1 MTGPNAEIPVA
12 EVHGVSKRFGATRAL
27 AQVSV
32 AIHERESHALVGRN
46 GAGKSTLVSVLTGL
60 VRADEGEVR
69 FAGRSAPRLGDR
81 ETWREQVACVY
92 QKSTLLPD
100 LTVAENLFINAHPR
114 GRGGLVSWRALRA
127 RARQVL
133 EEWDIGVAPDIEAR
147 RLRVEDRQRVEIAR
161 ALASGTRFLILD
173 EPTARLEGA
182 AIRRL
187 FEQVEGLRRAGV
199 SILYI
204 SHHLDEIYEVC
215 STVTV
220 LRDGRAVHS
229 GKVADLGK
237 ADLVAAMVGHGGEVD
252 AVTEEDRS
260 RRRRGGAGECE
271 IEEALRVEHLSV
283 SGWCSDVSFGVRPGE
298 LVGLAGLAGSGK
310 AQVAEAIA
318 GLRKPDA
325 GNVLVGGEP
334 VRPGDVRTAIER
346 GIGYVPQDRHDEG
359 FVPNLSIE
367 ENMTLTQLDRLGRFG
382 FVSPRTRRRL
392 ADQLMSSLEVVAE
405 GPAQPVS
412 ELSGGNQ
419 QKVVVGRALLTN
431 PRVLVV
437 VSPTAGV
444 DVAAKEALFATLT
457 SSPDVAVLVVS
468 DELDELSHCDRVL
481 VMFDGRLTQEFDT
494 WRERELV
501 AAMEG
506 VEDR

>member
-1 MTGPNAEIPVA
+1 VTGPDADIAVA
-12 EVHGVSKRFGATRAL
+12 EVQGVSKRFGATRAL
-27 AQVSV
+27 EQVSV
-32 AIHERESHALVGRN
+32 AIRERESHALVGRN

-60 VRADEGEVR
+60 VRADEGDVR
-69 FAGRSAPRLGDR
+69 FAGAPAPRLTDR
-81 ETWREQVACVY
+81 EAWRRRVACVY

-100 LTVAENLFINAHPR
+100 LTVAENLFINAHPGWR
-114 GRGGLVSWRALRA
+114 GFVSWRALRA
-127 RARQVL
+127 RAEEVL
-133 EEWDIGVAPDIEAR
+133 GEWDIDVAPDVEAR

-173 EPTARLEGA
+173 EPTARLEA
-182 AIRRL
+182 PAIRRL
-187 FEQVEGLRRAGV
+187 FEQIEGLRGAGV

-215 STVTV
+215 GTVTV

-229 GKVADLGK
+229 GKVEDLAK
-237 ADLVAAMVGHGGEVD
+237 ADLVAAMVGHEGEAD
-252 AVTEEDRS
+252 AVTEEEHS
-260 RRRRGGAGECE
+260 RRSAVAQAERHAG
-271 IEEALRVEHLSV
+271 EALRVEGLSV
-283 SGWCSDVSFGVRPGE
+283 DGWCADVSLHVRPGE

-318 GLRKPDA
+318 GLRKPSA
-325 GNVLVGGEP
+325 GRVLVGGEP
-334 VRPGDVRTAIER
+334 IPHGDVRAAIER
-346 GIGYVPQDRHDEG
+346 GIGYVPQDRHAEG
-359 FVPNLSIE
+359 FAPNLSIE
-367 ENMTLTQLDRLGRFG
+367 ENLTLTLLTRLGRFG
-382 FVSPRTRRRL
+382 FVSPRARRRL
-392 ADQLMSSLEVVAE
+392 AEQQMGSLEVVAA
-405 GPAQPVS
+405 GPSQQVS

-419 QKVVVGRALLTN
+419 QKVVVGRALLTT

-444 DVAAKEALFATLT
+444 DVAAKEALFVTLT
-457 SSPDVAVLVVS
+457 SSPELAVLVVS

-481 VMFDGRLTQEFDT
+481 VMFDGRLTEEFGT

-506 VEDR
+506 VEER